1 MGDMQGEF
9 QNTFRPVG
17 EQSDRHPDPAGMC
30 RNFPTH
36 TVLVQK
42 EWLDEVNFVA
52 TPTVNLVNL
61 SWLQAMLI
69 TNPFSS
75 FEAFEARRSVHFS
88 LLLFFPGRIIW

>member
-1 MGDMQGEF
+1 MPLEFSLTPLDFCCRVHPHMGDMQGEF

-52 TPTVNLVNL
+52 TPSVNLVNL
-61 SWLQAMLI
+61 
-69 TNPFSS
+69 
-75 FEAFEARRSVHFS
+75 
-88 LLLFFPGRIIW
+88 